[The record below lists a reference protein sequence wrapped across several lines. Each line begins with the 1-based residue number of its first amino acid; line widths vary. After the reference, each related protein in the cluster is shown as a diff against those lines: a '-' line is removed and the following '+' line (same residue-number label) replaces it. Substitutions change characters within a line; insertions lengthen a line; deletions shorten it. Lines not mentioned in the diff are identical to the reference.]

1 MIAFLVIGGIGFA
14 LLVITW
20 VAGELFDFG
29 QDVAGWFGGGG
40 GDAGGFEGDLDGGPS
55 VFSSRVIF
63 TFLTAFG
70 GGGAIATIYGLSAVP
85 ASAIGVVSGVL
96 LGGLTWAVARG
107 LWRQQATSTLEMSS
121 LVGRRARVAVAI
133 PAGGPGQITV
143 NVGSGSS
150 TFLALSRDGGA
161 IAHTAEVEIVALEG
175 DTLIVRAV
183 SSDSRASGA

>member
-29 QDVAGWFGGGG
+29 SDVAGWFG
-40 GDAGGFEGDLDGGPS
+40 LDGGADVSDGDFGDGPS
-55 VFSSRVIF
+55 PLSSRVLF

-70 GGGAIATIYGLSAVP
+70 GGGAIATIYGLSTMP
-85 ASAIGVVSGVL
+85 ASLVGVVSGVV

-107 LWRQQATSTLEMSS
+107 LWRQQSTSTLEMSS

-133 PAGGPGQITV
+133 PAAGPGQVTV
-143 NVGSGSS
+143 HGGSGSS
-150 TFLALSRDGGA
+150 TFLALSRDGA
-161 IAHTAEVEIVALEG
+161 VIPHTAEVEIIALEG

-183 SSDSRASGA
+183 SSDSRPAGA